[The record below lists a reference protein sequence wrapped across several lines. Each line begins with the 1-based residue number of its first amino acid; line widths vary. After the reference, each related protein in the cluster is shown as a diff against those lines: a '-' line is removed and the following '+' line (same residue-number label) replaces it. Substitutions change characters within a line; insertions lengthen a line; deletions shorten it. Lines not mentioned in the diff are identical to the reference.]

1 MEPWA
6 LLGQIFAILGR
17 LGRVS
22 FFHAFFDC
30 QKVGPKSQKSA
41 TLAAR
46 RRPRAKNEAAR
57 RSARGHQGG
66 GYGEGAEIFA

>member
-1 MEPWA
+1 MVPWA
-6 LLGQIFAILGR
+6 LLEPFFAILGR

-22 FFHAFFDC
+22 FFHAFFDR

-46 RRPRAKNEAAR
+46 RRLRAKNEAAR
-57 RSARGHQGG
+57 RNARGHRGG
-66 GYGEGAEIFA
+66 DYGEGAEIFA